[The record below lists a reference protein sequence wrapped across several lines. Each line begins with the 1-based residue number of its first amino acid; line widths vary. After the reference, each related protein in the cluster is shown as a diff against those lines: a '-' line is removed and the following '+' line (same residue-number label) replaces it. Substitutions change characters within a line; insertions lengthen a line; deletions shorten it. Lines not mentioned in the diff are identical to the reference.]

1 MTIIQQL
8 MRYSLVGLVINIAI
22 YFIYLLLTYLS
33 VSPKKAMTLVY
44 IVGAFIGFVG
54 NQQWTFANSSAF
66 SNPTLR
72 FVLAHIFGYFL
83 NLLIL
88 FIFVD
93 YLGYSHR
100 WIQAMAIIIVA
111 GLLFVIFKYL
121 VFSEIKKC

>member
-1 MTIIQQL
+1 

-83 NLLIL
+83 NLLIFD
-88 FIFVD
+88 FIFYYFRFIYFCILIMIGISSKND
-93 YLGYSHR
+93 NNGDNNCYYE
-100 WIQAMAIIIVA
+100 
-111 GLLFVIFKYL
+111 Y
-121 VFSEIKKC
+121 